1 MAEISTTKCQ
11 ENTLFFHPILSCF
24 FPFPQGRAVPQ
35 PKRASG
41 GSTAAGAHRRAA
53 QGPRG
58 KAHRLGQKRE
68 VIGRAG
74 PRRQA
79 PLPHAL
85 GESPE
90 CAKASAAAQLLCV
103 ELPARRGRAPS
114 GCEARD
120 ERDVTRHPR
129 TASARQ
135 RGSPVPPCP
144 HVVPARCATPCT
156 DRLTAGSVNI
166 VAVSEMF

>member
-11 ENTLFFHPILSCF
+11 ENTLFFHPSLSCF

-41 GSTAAGAHRRAA
+41 GSTAAGAHRWAA

-58 KAHRLGQKRE
+58 KAYRLGQKRE
-68 VIGRAG
+68 VVGRAG

-90 CAKASAAAQLLCV
+90 CAKASAAAELLRV
-103 ELPARRGRAPS
+103 ELPALRSRAPS
-114 GCEARD
+114 GCGAGEGGRYASPAHGLGL
-120 ERDVTRHPR
+120 TAR
-129 TASARQ
+129 TARAAL
-135 RGSPVPPCP
+135 
-144 HVVPARCATPCT
+144 PACGTCTSVTCATPCT
-156 DRLTAGSVNI
+156 DRLTAGT
-166 VAVSEMF
+166 VAVSKMF